1 MSSFDFDYEIKF
13 TSAFDASL
21 ITVPE
26 KDDTLVGLIE
36 AECNKLLSVLNLYSG
51 VKVMSTFVDYQ
62 SKKYKITLEKSIV

>member
-13 TSAFDASL
+13 TGAFDASI

-26 KDDTLVGLIE
+26 KDDILVGLIE
-36 AECNKLLSVLNLYSG
+36 QECTKLLSVLNLYAG

-62 SKKYKITLEKSIV
+62 SKKYKITLEK

>member
-13 TSAFDASL
+13 TNAFDASL

-26 KDDTLVGLIE
+26 KDDTLVGLIQ
-36 AECNKLLSVLNLYSG
+36 AECDKLLIVLNLYSG

>member
-13 TSAFDASL
+13 TNAFDASL

-26 KDDTLVGLIE
+26 KDDTLVELVRT
-36 AECNKLLSVLNLYSG
+36 ECFKLLTIMNLYAG

-62 SKKYKITLEKSIV
+62 DKKYKITLEK